1 MLRME
6 TYPTATRFFHWAIA
20 LLLLVQIPL
29 AWYMIELPLG
39 AEKFARYGLHK
50 SLGMTLFTLAVIRLV
65 RAILIKG
72 PSLPADT
79 KLYEK
84 VFARITQGILYL
96 LLVVMPITGWLMS
109 SAANVPVILF
119 GMIELPSLVAP
130 NKEFM
135 EGMQNVHEMQ
145 SYLLLAL
152 ITVHLLG
159 GLKHQF
165 LLKNNVLY
173 SMLPIIGKR

>member
-1 MLRME
+1 MD
-6 TYPTATRFFHWAIA
+6 TYPTATRFFHWSIA
-20 LLLLVQIPL
+20 LLLLIQIPL
-29 AWYMIELPLG
+29 AWYMIELPMG

-65 RAILIKG
+65 RAIICKG
-72 PSLPADT
+72 PSLPPET
-79 KLYEK
+79 KVYEK
-84 VFARITQGILYL
+84 VLARATQGILYL
-96 LLVVMPITGWLMS
+96 LLVIMPITGWLMS
-109 SAANVPVILF
+109 SAANVPVVLF
-119 GMIELPSLVAP
+119 GVIELPGLVAP

-145 SYLLLAL
+145 SYLLLGL
-152 ITVHLLG
+152 ITFHLLG

-165 LLKNNVLY
+165 ILKNNVLY